1 MNTNEKEQSSQVDV
15 RGKYETARKNLL
27 LMLVLTVI
35 NVILLV
41 VGSSSMLLFSATVPY
56 YAAVFATVFVYPY
69 SAVCI
74 GVAACSILL
83 YLLCWIFSKKHYGWM
98 ITALV
103 LFILDTLALIGIY
116 VIFRD
121 FSGILDVIIHIW
133 VLYYLIIGVKYGYQ
147 VQTMPEIQEMPEM
160 PQQPEGEQED

>member
-27 LMLVLTVI
+27 LMLALTVI

-56 YAAVFATVFVYPY
+56 YAAVFSTVFVYPY

-74 GVAACSILL
+74 GVTAGSIIL

-103 LFILDTLALIGIY
+103 LFVLDTLALIGIY
-116 VIFRD
+116 VIFQD

-147 VQTMPEIQEMPEM
+147 AKSMPEIQEI
-160 PQQPEGEQED
+160 PQQPECEQEG